1 MHLAI
6 TDIMFVRNNVK
17 NNTYLNNRTK
27 SKAITNIN
35 IVFVDLIKSE
45 IKENVNIR
53 YKILN

>member
-1 MHLAI
+1 
-6 TDIMFVRNNVK
+6 MFVRNNVK

-27 SKAITNIN
+27 SKAIY

-53 YKILN
+53 YKI